1 MERRCSVR
9 ALQVWEKRGPSA
21 GARLA
26 KSTGTMKLTSQP
38 RDLQARTL
46 GKPVEQNVV
55 PHDPVKLR
63 RGDELEIKL
72 ANTKPTGQ
80 WAKEYERY
88 QSVFT
93 EQPAVP
99 GEHPAQYAPAPM
111 GQDPVFEVVSSK
123 ADSLTVRVKP
133 DAKAGAMGTIQV
145 GVRPIDGGAAG
156 SSAPD
161 EIAFQVL

>member
-1 MERRCSVR
+1 MLRSRVADAGKAWRRW
-9 ALQVWEKRGPSA
+9 L
-21 GARLA
+21 ARTLRL
-26 KSTGTMKLTSQP
+26 GTAPMKLTSQP

-46 GKPVEQNVV
+46 GRPIEQNVV

-72 ANTKPTGQ
+72 ANTKPTGPL
-80 WAKEYERY
+80 AGEYERY

-93 EQPAVP
+93 EQPAVA

-111 GQDPVFEVVSSK
+111 GQDPVFEIISSK

-133 DAKAGAMGTIQV
+133 DAKPGAMGTIQV
-145 GVRPIDGGAAG
+145 GVRPVDGGAAG

-161 EIAFQVL
+161 EIAFTVL